1 MRPRLSG
8 SAGLDLLDQIEN
20 LDDDEI
26 DRLLKERETEE
37 L

>member
-1 MRPRLSG
+1 MST
-8 SAGLDLLDQIEN
+8 GLDVLEQIEN

-26 DRLLKERETEE
+26 ERLLKERETEK